1 VTALTAL
8 AARTAPGRTRSR
20 SGPARTRPRS
30 TPSIPP
36 SPGAP
41 APPGPDDR
49 GLQRTTDLLA
59 RLPAGLLARL
69 DDTWYENFS
78 AWARAHPGG
87 HVGTTGGWRIASLGS
102 PWPFYNVATAVS
114 EGFAAAGGN
123 ADDLTAAFADAAGY
137 RVWLRDGMDDAEA
150 VLRAAD
156 FAAIDELPAFWM
168 PLSEV
173 NDWPTPEGYQLLVAG
188 TDDEVVECLLGDRW
202 AGYMDDAEVART
214 FPDPAAMARVGDRSF
229 YLGRKDGQLV
239 ATGQTIA
246 IGGVVGTYGL
256 WTAEPH
262 RRRGLGN
269 AILARGLLDARTQGN
284 EIASIQASEMGAGMY
299 QRAGFRRFCN
309 YRIFRPPL

>member
-1 VTALTAL
+1 M
-8 AARTAPGRTRSR
+8 
-20 SGPARTRPRS
+20 
-30 TPSIPP
+30 
-36 SPGAP
+36 
-41 APPGPDDR
+41 
-49 GLQRTTDLLA
+49 
-59 RLPAGLLARL
+59 
-69 DDTWYENFS
+69 
-78 AWARAHPGG
+78 
-87 HVGTTGGWRIASLGS
+87 GS

-114 EGFAAAGGN
+114 DGFAAAGGS
-123 ADDLTAAFADAAGY
+123 AADLTAAFAGAAGY

-150 VLRAAD
+150 VLQRAG

-173 NDWPTPEGYQLLVAG
+173 TEWAAPDGYEVVRAS

-229 YLGRKDGQLV
+229 YLGRREGQLV
-239 ATGQTIA
+239 ATGQTIS
-246 IGGVVGTYGL
+246 IGGVVGTYGM

-269 AILARGLLDARTQGN
+269 AILARGLLDARAEGK
-284 EIASIQASEMGAGMY
+284 EIASIQASEMGAGIY
-299 QRAGFRRFCN
+299 QRAGFRKFCN